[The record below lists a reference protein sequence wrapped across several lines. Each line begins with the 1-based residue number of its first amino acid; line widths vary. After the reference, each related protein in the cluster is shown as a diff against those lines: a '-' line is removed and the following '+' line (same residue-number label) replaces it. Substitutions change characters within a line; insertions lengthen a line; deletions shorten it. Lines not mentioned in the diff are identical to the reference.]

1 MPTDPNLAE
10 LIQQHI
16 DRTGES
22 YTQIADRGR
31 ISRANVHRLATE
43 TRPSMPR
50 KSTLEGLAT
59 GLSLPANV
67 IRRAALVT
75 AGTDDVDTPDAPRSA
90 AFDRLAAA
98 TEGLTEDE
106 LDLLRSIAQLLEDR
120 RVR

>member
-1 MPTDPNLAE
+1 MSTDPNLAE

-22 YTQIADRGR
+22 YTQISDRGR

-50 KSTLEGLAT
+50 KATLEGLAR
-59 GLSLPANV
+59 GLSLPSNV

-75 AGTDDVDTPDAPRSA
+75 AGTDDVDDPEAPRTA
-90 AFDRLAAA
+90 AMERLSAA
-98 TEGLTEDE
+98 TENLTEDE
-106 LDLLRSIAQLLEDR
+106 LDLLRAIAQLMEDR

>member
-22 YTQIADRGR
+22 YKQIAERGR

-43 TRPSMPR
+43 NTPSMPR
-50 KSTLEGLAT
+50 KATLEGLAT

-75 AGTDDVDTPDAPRSA
+75 AGTDDVDSPEASRIA
-90 AFDRLAAA
+90 ALARLDAA
-98 TEGLTEDE
+98 TERLTEDE
-106 LDLLRSIAQLLEDR
+106 LDLLRAIAQLMEDR
-120 RVR
+120 RGR

>member
-22 YTQIADRGR
+22 YTQISERGK

-43 TRPSMPR
+43 TGQSMPR
-50 KSTLEGLAT
+50 KATLEGLAT
-59 GLSLPANV
+59 GLRLPPNV

-75 AGTDDVDTPDAPRSA
+75 AGTGDVDEPDAARSA
-90 AFDRLAAA
+90 AMERLTSA
-98 TEGLTEDE
+98 TDNLNQDD
-106 LDLLRSIAQLLEDR
+106 LDLLRAIAQLLEDR
-120 RVR
+120 HGR

>member
-1 MPTDPNLAE
+1 MSTDPNLAE

-22 YTQIADRGR
+22 YTQISERGR

-50 KSTLEGLAT
+50 KATLEGLAR
-59 GLSLPANV
+59 GLSLPSNV

-75 AGTDDVDTPDAPRSA
+75 AGTDDVDDPDAPRSA
-90 AFDRLAAA
+90 ALDRLTAA
-98 TEGLTEDE
+98 TESLTEDD
-106 LDLLRSIAQLLEDR
+106 LDLLRAIAQLMGDR
-120 RVR
+120 RGR

>member
-120 RVR
+120 HVR

>member
-1 MPTDPNLAE
+1 MSTDPNLAE

-22 YTQIADRGR
+22 YTQISDRGR

-50 KSTLEGLAT
+50 KATLEGLAR

-75 AGTDDVDTPDAPRSA
+75 AGTDDVDDPDAPRNAAMDRLISA
-90 AFDRLAAA
+90 A
-98 TEGLTEDE
+98 ENLTEDE
-106 LDLLRSIAQLLEDR
+106 LDLLRAIAQLMEDR
-120 RVR
+120 RAR